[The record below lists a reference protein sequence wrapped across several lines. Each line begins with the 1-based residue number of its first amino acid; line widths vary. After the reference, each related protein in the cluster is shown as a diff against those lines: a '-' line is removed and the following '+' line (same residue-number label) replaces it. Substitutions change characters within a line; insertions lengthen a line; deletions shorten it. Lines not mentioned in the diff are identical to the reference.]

1 MERLQ
6 PMAQDLDWLRERFRN
21 PVVDEPSDGDNIVS
35 FRRAL
40 PATDHSA
47 TALELVDQA
56 AEVFSGIEDHARQ
69 IEARAQNLVKSA
81 LEKLQLSE
89 GRVETANQALKLAES
104 RLATAEAQLSNA
116 EQRAET
122 AEARGREFEHAL
134 SRIEDAIRKRLL
146 GTQVSDNGPQSREA
160 GRLTPLAIRR
170 S

>member
-1 MERLQ
+1 MFKFANLKRMERLQ

-104 RLATAEAQLSNA
+104 RLGNGRSAAIQRRTACGKASIQALLSIKA
-116 EQRAET
+116 VTHVPARSGERRRQKAGARA
-122 AEARGREFEHAL
+122 
-134 SRIEDAIRKRLL
+134 
-146 GTQVSDNGPQSREA
+146 
-160 GRLTPLAIRR
+160 
-170 S
+170 